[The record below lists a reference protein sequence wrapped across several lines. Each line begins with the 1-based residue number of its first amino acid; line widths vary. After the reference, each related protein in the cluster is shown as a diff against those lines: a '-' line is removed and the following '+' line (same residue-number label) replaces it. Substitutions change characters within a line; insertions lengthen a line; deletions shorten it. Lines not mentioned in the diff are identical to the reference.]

1 MTLLVRSQV
10 GRITRVAR
18 ELAGNETLKPSYQ
31 MKSRTRSDGTSSRRT
46 GFSPAGIALSA
57 WVPIIFLVFVFLL
70 GGGSRSDIA
79 SLPILR
85 GTAVL
90 FAFWA
95 ALQMRLED
103 WRRIRTPL
111 SLMLALILWMA
122 LQLVPLPPD
131 IWHGLPGRHA
141 IVAVDRLLGQADLWR
156 PLSLTP
162 SQTFNSLLAMT
173 IPLAALL
180 LAAQMTTDEYP
191 LLMSAVVVVAFAS
204 ALLGLIQ
211 IMSGPTSPAYLYRI
225 ANNSSMVGFFS
236 NRNHHA
242 IFFACTIPLIAMLL
256 RDEFMRKRKRA
267 LVRAGL
273 TSAGILFTTL
283 TVLIGSR
290 GGLVAGIF
298 AFIVGYAMIAGSWP
312 VTGRSNSPRSRNSSP
327 SRYGRWMLYVPP
339 ALLVIVV
346 GIGLTLSSRTTA
358 FTRVMDQ
365 SVSDDLRVQAWP
377 TVQSMIETY
386 WAAGSG
392 FGSFAGVYKIFEP
405 DSLLQDA
412 YFNHAHNDWAE
423 AIITGGLPFVL
434 ILLAAIAWFVRAFAT
449 RGVRNLIKGHRGDLR
464 MTVLSVVVVLAATSL
479 IDYPLRTPS
488 LQALAIFLIIFLCCP
503 KSSRSQGV

>member
-1 MTLLVRSQV
+1 MC
-10 GRITRVAR
+10 VAH
-18 ELAGNETLKPSYQ
+18 ELAGYETLKPSYQ
-31 MKSRTRSDGTSSRRT
+31 MKSRMRPDGTSSRRT
-46 GFSPAGIALSA
+46 GFSPAGIAMSA

-79 SLPILR
+79 SLPLLR

-95 ALQMRLED
+95 ALQMQGED

-111 SLMLALILWMA
+111 ALMLALILWMA
-122 LQLVPLPPD
+122 VQLVPLPPD
-131 IWHGLPGRHA
+131 MWHGLPGRNV
-141 IVAVDRLLGQADLWR
+141 IVAADRLLGQSDLWR

-162 SQTFNSLLAMT
+162 SQTFNSLLAMI

-191 LLMSAVVVVAFAS
+191 LLMAAVVVVACAS

-242 IFFACTIPLIAMLL
+242 IFLACAIPLTAMLL

-267 LVRAGL
+267 LVRVGL
-273 TSAGILFTTL
+273 ISAGILSTIF

-290 GGLVAGIF
+290 GGLVAGVF
-298 AFIVGYAMIAGSWP
+298 AFVVGYAMVAGSWP
-312 VTGRSNSPRSRNSSP
+312 LAGRSNSPRSLESSR
-327 SRYGRWMLYVPP
+327 SRYRRWLPYVPP
-339 ALLVIVV
+339 ALFVILI
-346 GIGLTLSSRTTA
+346 GIGLTLSTRTTA
-358 FTRVMDQ
+358 FTRVMGQ
-365 SVSDDLRVQAWP
+365 SVADDLRVLAWP

-386 WAAGSG
+386 WVAGSG
-392 FGSFAGVYKIFEP
+392 FGSFAPVYKIFEP

-423 AIITGGLPFVL
+423 AIVTGGLPFAL
-434 ILLAAIAWFVRAFAT
+434 ILLAVIAWFARAFAS
-449 RGVRNLIKGHRGDLR
+449 RGARNLISGHRGDLR
-464 MTVLSVVVVLAATSL
+464 MTVLSVVGVLAATSL

-488 LQALAIFLIIFLCCP
+488 LQALAIFLIVFLCCP
-503 KSSRSQGV
+503 KSSRSQGA